1 MSLDRTYEYSEGR
14 GPFVWAKPRW
24 LLKKPRRRQNR
35 MAKSCGY
42 GMGATKSGKGK
53 KGGKRGGKKK

>member
-24 LLKKPRRRQNR
+24 LLKRPRRRQNR
-35 MAKSCGY
+35 MAKSCSCE
-42 GMGATKSGKGK
+42 MGATKSGKGR